1 VIHTRGSGVL
11 LHITSL
17 PSGYGIGDF
26 GPSAYRFVDALTEAR
41 QHYWQILPLNP
52 TRVEHA
58 SSPYYSPSAFGINTL
73 LISPDQLIRDEFLR
87 QADLEPLPGLPEGW
101 VAYEAVAWYKD
112 RLFSAAYQRFL
123 HAGPPER
130 GYEEFCSRNAWW
142 LEDHAL
148 FVALKDH
155 FRGQEWNRWP
165 EGIRTRQPESLKE
178 MRRLLADR
186 IQKEKFLQYLAARQ
200 WSALHR
206 YCTDLGVQVI
216 GDIPIYVAYD
226 SVDVWRNPEIF
237 KLDRSDLR
245 PTVVAGVPPDI
256 FSKTGQL
263 WGNPVYDWPAL
274 RERGYDWWMR
284 RIRRSGE
291 LYDLFRIDHFRA
303 FADYYEIPAGDKTA
317 EHGTWVDG
325 PGTDFFEVLARQ
337 FPCFA
342 IVAEDLGAN
351 TPAVQVL
358 LDRFGFPGMKI
369 LLFAFGEGLPRSAHI
384 PHNYVPNLICY
395 TGTHD
400 NNTARGWF
408 EEEASEEDKQRFFA
422 YIGRE
427 VTADEVPRELILLAM
442 RSVARTSIIPM
453 QDILGLGAEARMNYP
468 STSDGNWEWRMT
480 PAEFADAPF
489 DRLRRLTELC
499 GRA

>member
-1 VIHTRGSGVL
+1 MRSLLRSKITSAGSSGTGGRRGSGPG
-11 LHITSL
+11 S
-17 PSGYGIGDF
+17 
-26 GPSAYRFVDALTEAR
+26 
-41 QHYWQILPLNP
+41 LNP
-52 TRVEHA
+52 
-58 SSPYYSPSAFGINTL
+58 
-73 LISPDQLIRDEFLR
+73 Q
-87 QADLEPLPGLPEGW
+87 
-101 VAYEAVAWYKD
+101 
-112 RLFSAAYQRFL
+112 
-123 HAGPPER
+123 
-130 GYEEFCSRNAWW
+130 
-142 LEDHAL
+142 
-148 FVALKDH
+148 
-155 FRGQEWNRWP
+155 
-165 EGIRTRQPESLKE
+165 E

-237 KLDRSDLR
+237 KLDEDLR

-453 QDILGLGAEARMNYP
+453 QDIL
-468 STSDGNWEWRMT
+468 
-480 PAEFADAPF
+480 AP
-489 DRLRRLTELC
+489 LR
-499 GRA
+499 G

>member
-1 VIHTRGSGVL
+1 MIHTRGSGVL

-237 KLDRSDLR
+237 KLDEDLR

>member
-1 VIHTRGSGVL
+1 MIQTRGSGIL

-17 PSGYGIGDF
+17 PSAYGTGDF
-26 GPSAYRFVDALTEAR
+26 GPAAYRFAEALERAR

-52 TRVEHA
+52 TYLA
-58 SSPYYSPSAFGINTL
+58 SGNSPYSSPSAFAINPL
-73 LISPDQLIRDEFLR
+73 LISPEVLVRDGFLE
-87 QADLEPLPGLPEGW
+87 QDDLEPAPDFPERQ
-101 VAYEAVAWYKD
+101 VAYEAAAWYLE
-112 RLFSAAYQRFL
+112 RLFALAYERFCESGPGCGYDTFTTG
-123 HAGPPER
+123 AG
-130 GYEEFCSRNAWW
+130 WW
-142 LEDHAL
+142 LDDYAL

-155 FRGQEWNRWP
+155 FHGQAWREWP
-165 EGIRTRQPESLKE
+165 EEGRARQPEALDE
-178 MRRLLADR
+178 MRERLADGIR
-186 IQKEKFLQYLAARQ
+186 KEKFLQYLADRQ
-200 WSALHR
+200 WSALRRH
-206 YCTDLGVQVI
+206 CADHGVQVI
-216 GDIPIYVAYD
+216 GDIPIYVACE
-226 SVDVWRNPEIF
+226 SVDVWANPGVF
-237 KLDRSDLR
+237 QLDDDLR

-274 RERGYDWWMR
+274 REQDYAWWVSR
-284 RIRRSGE
+284 VARSSE

-303 FADYYEIPAGDKTA
+303 FADYYEVPAGDPTA

-325 PGTDFFEVLARQ
+325 PGAEFFEALARR

-351 TPAVQVL
+351 TPAVQGL

-369 LLFAFGEGLPRSAHI
+369 LLFAFGEGIEKSAHI

-408 EEEASEEDKQRFFA
+408 EEEATDEDRQRFFA

-427 VTADEVPRELILLAM
+427 VAANEVHRELILLAM
-442 RSVARTSIIPM
+442 RSVARVCIIPM
-453 QDILGLGAEARMNYP
+453 QDILGLGAAARMNYP
-468 STSDGNWEWRMT
+468 STAEGNWEWRMT
-480 PAEFADAPF
+480 SREFEQAPF
-489 DRLRRLTELC
+489 AWLRGLTVLS
-499 GRA
+499 GRG

>member
-1 VIHTRGSGVL
+1 MIHTRGSGVL

-237 KLDRSDLR
+237 KLDEDLR

-442 RSVARTSIIPM
+442 RSVARTSIIPL

>member
-1 VIHTRGSGVL
+1 MIYTRGSGIL

-17 PSGYGIGDF
+17 PSVYGIGDF
-26 GPSAYRFVDALTEAR
+26 GPSAYQFVEALAEAR

-58 SSPYYSPSAFGINTL
+58 SSPYYSPSASGMNTL
-73 LISPDQLIRDEFLR
+73 LISPDQLVRDGFLR
-87 QADLEPLPGLPEGW
+87 RADLEPVPCFPEDR

-112 RLFSAAYQRFL
+112 RLFSVAYERFL
-123 HAGPPER
+123 HSGPER
-130 GYEEFCSRNAWW
+130 EYEEFSRLNAQW
-142 LEDHAL
+142 LDDHAL
-148 FVALKDH
+148 FVALNEH
-155 FRGQEWNRWP
+155 FRGQEWSQWP
-165 EGIRTRQPESLKE
+165 LEVRLRRPGSLDE
-178 MRRLLADR
+178 MRDLLADR
-186 IQKEKFLQYLAARQ
+186 VQKEKFLQYLAARQ

-206 YCTDLGVQVI
+206 YCTDRGIQVI

-226 SVDVWRNPEIF
+226 SVDVWKDPEIF
-237 KLDRSDLR
+237 KLDKGLR
-245 PTVVAGVPPDI
+245 PTAVAGVPPDV

-263 WGNPVYDWPAL
+263 WGNPVYDWPTL
-274 RERGYDWWMR
+274 RDRNYDWWMR
-284 RIRRSGE
+284 RVRRSAE

-325 PGTDFFEVLARQ
+325 PGADFFEVLARQ

-342 IVAEDLGAN
+342 IVAEDLGVN
-351 TPAVQVL
+351 TPAVQEL

-369 LLFAFGEGLPRSAHI
+369 LLFAFGEELPRSAHI
-384 PHNYVPNLICY
+384 PHNYVPNLVCY

-408 EEEASEEDKQRFFA
+408 EEEASWEDKQRLFA
-422 YIGRE
+422 YIGRG
-427 VTADEVPRELILLAM
+427 VTADEISRELVLLAM
-442 RSVARTSIIPM
+442 RSVARISIIPM

-468 STSDGNWEWRMT
+468 STTEGNWEWRMT
-480 PAEFADAPF
+480 SAEFEDAPL
-489 DRLRRLTELC
+489 DHLRRITELC

>member
-1 VIHTRGSGVL
+1 VIYTRGSGIL

-17 PSGYGIGDF
+17 PGAYGIGDF
-26 GPSAYRFVDALTEAR
+26 GPAAYRLVEALAKAR

-52 TRVEHA
+52 TQVEHA

-73 LISPDQLIRDEFLR
+73 LISPDQLVQDGYISQD
-87 QADLEPLPGLPEGW
+87 DLEPMPDFPEER
-101 VAYEAVAWYKD
+101 VVYEAATWYKD
-112 RLFSAAYQRFL
+112 RILSAAYQQFL
-123 HAGPPER
+123 QSGPER
-130 GYEEFCSRNAWW
+130 GYEEFCAGSAWW
-142 LEDHAL
+142 LDEHAL

-165 EGIRTRQPESLKE
+165 EEIRTRQPGPLDDL
-178 MRRLLADR
+178 RQHLTDR
-186 IQKEKFLQYLAARQ
+186 IRKEKILQYLATRQ
-200 WSALHR
+200 WSALRRH
-206 YCTDLGVQVI
+206 CTDLGVQII

-226 SVDVWRNPEIF
+226 SVDVWQNPEIF
-237 KLDRSDLR
+237 KLDENFR
-245 PTVVAGVPPDI
+245 PAVVAGVPPDV

-274 RERGYDWWMR
+274 RDRGYDWW
-284 RIRRSGE
+284 IRRVRRSAE

-303 FADYYEIPAGDKTA
+303 FADYYEIPAGDGTA
-317 EHGTWVDG
+317 EYGTWVDG
-325 PGTDFFEVLARQ
+325 PGPDFFETLARHL
-337 FPCFA
+337 PCFA

-351 TPAVQVL
+351 TPAVQEL

-369 LLFAFGEGLPRSAHI
+369 LLFAFGEDLPRSAHI

-427 VTADEVPRELILLAM
+427 VPADEVAGELILLAM
-442 RSVARTSIIPM
+442 RSVARICIIPV

-468 STSDGNWEWRMT
+468 STLEGNWEWRVT
-480 PAEFADAPF
+480 PAEFSGAPF
-489 DRLRRLTELC
+489 DRLRRLTELY

>member
-1 VIHTRGSGVL
+1 
-11 LHITSL
+11 
-17 PSGYGIGDF
+17 
-26 GPSAYRFVDALTEAR
+26 
-41 QHYWQILPLNP
+41 
-52 TRVEHA
+52 
-58 SSPYYSPSAFGINTL
+58 
-73 LISPDQLIRDEFLR
+73 
-87 QADLEPLPGLPEGW
+87 
-101 VAYEAVAWYKD
+101 
-112 RLFSAAYQRFL
+112 
-123 HAGPPER
+123 
-130 GYEEFCSRNAWW
+130 
-142 LEDHAL
+142 
-148 FVALKDH
+148 VALKDH
-155 FRGQEWNRWP
+155 FHGQEWSRWP
-165 EGIRTRQPESLKE
+165 EEVRARQSEALDDLQ
-178 MRRLLADR
+178 RRLADEVR
-186 IQKEKFLQYLAARQ
+186 KEKFLQYLAARQ

-206 YCTDLGVQVI
+206 YCTDRGIQII

-226 SVDVWRNPEIF
+226 SVDVWQNPGIF
-237 KLDRSDLR
+237 KLGEDLR
-245 PTVVAGVPPDI
+245 PTVVAGVPPDM
-256 FSKTGQL
+256 FSETGQL

-274 RERGYDWWMR
+274 RDRGYDWWMR
-284 RIRRSGE
+284 RIRRSAE

-303 FADYYEIPAGDKTA
+303 FADYYEVPAGDATA
-317 EHGTWVDG
+317 EHGAWVDG
-325 PGTDFFEVLARQ
+325 PGPEFFEVLARQ

-351 TPAVQVL
+351 TPAVQGL

-369 LLFAFGEGLPRSAHI
+369 LLFAFGEGLPGSAHI

-427 VTADEVPRELILLAM
+427 VAADEVPRELIRLAM
-442 RSVARTSIIPM
+442 TSVARASIIPM

-480 PAEFADAPF
+480 PREFADAPF
-489 DRLRRLTELC
+489 DRLGRFTELC

>member
-1 VIHTRGSGVL
+1 VIHTRGSGIL

-17 PSGYGIGDF
+17 PSAYGIGDF
-26 GPSAYRFVDALTEAR
+26 GPSAYRFVEALAKAR

-58 SSPYYSPSAFGINTL
+58 SSPYYSPSAFGMNTL
-73 LISPDQLIRDEFLR
+73 LISPDRLVRDGYLR
-87 QADLEPLPGLPEGW
+87 RADLEPVPGFPEGR
-101 VAYEAVAWYKD
+101 VAYEAVTWYKD
-112 RLFSAAYQRFL
+112 RLFSIAYQRFL
-123 HAGPPER
+123 HSGPER
-130 GYEEFCSRNAWW
+130 GYEEFCDRNAWW

-155 FRGQEWNRWP
+155 FHGLEWSRWP
-165 EGIRTRQPESLKE
+165 EEVRARQSEALDDLQ
-178 MRRLLADR
+178 RRLADVVR
-186 IQKEKFLQYLAARQ
+186 KEKFLQYLAARQ

-206 YCTDLGVQVI
+206 HCTDLGVQVI

-226 SVDVWRNPEIF
+226 SVDVWQNPGIF
-237 KLDRSDLR
+237 KLDEDLR
-245 PTVVAGVPPDI
+245 PTVVAGVPPDM

-274 RERGYDWWMR
+274 RDRGYDWWIR
-284 RIRRSGE
+284 RIRRSAE

-303 FADYYEIPAGDKTA
+303 FADYYEVPAGDATA

-325 PGTDFFEVLARQ
+325 PGPGFFGVLARQ

-351 TPAVQVL
+351 TPAVQGL

-369 LLFAFGEGLPRSAHI
+369 LLFAFGEGLPESAHI

-427 VTADEVPRELILLAM
+427 VTAEEVPRELIRLAM
-442 RSVARTSIIPM
+442 TSVARTSIIPM
-453 QDILGLGAEARMNYP
+453 QDILGLGAAARMNYP

-480 PAEFADAPF
+480 PAEFAGAPF

>member
-237 KLDRSDLR
+237 KLDEDLR